1 MGTYH
6 NRLNKRS
13 FKNAVYIIK
22 FEDATGIKISKE
34 PLQYE
39 LIFETHNTN
48 LDVNNIIYSKKY
60 IPIKDKVDKMILV
73 IDTYVNKY
81 QNKIYKCKDLT
92 CIELFHTLV
101 GYSNEL
107 KEMKELE
114 RVRIEKGEKGT
125 KLNIKSIGS
134 RVSTYI
140 TLLDMIGFDKLY
152 DCKGMTYARQV
163 NERIPKKYACK
174 LYTDEEI
181 QDSLIFNNNK
191 LEVMNNAFFCKYLD
205 KTGIDLN
212 KDIKQ
217 RNFIIDIH
225 KNIEAL
231 DNAFVDYYTYKD
243 ETTLN
248 ITKSKLSIFLK
259 TNISFIQDIS
269 YTTLFKKLNVIF
281 EDMVNNNIDNAFEKI
296 KHIIVNDDMNLYER
310 VS

>member
-1 MGTYH
+1 MEAYH

-13 FKNAVYIIK
+13 FKKSVYIK
-22 FEDATGIKISKE
+22 KVEEVYGFKISKQ

-39 LIFETHNTN
+39 LIYETHNTN

-60 IPIKDKVDKMILV
+60 IPIKDKVDKMILI
-73 IDTYVNKY
+73 IDTYVFKY
-81 QNKIYKCKDLT
+81 QNKIDKCKDLT
-92 CIELFHTLV
+92 CIELFHALI

-114 RVRIEKGEKGT
+114 RVRKEKGEKGT

-140 TLLDMIGFDKLY
+140 TMLDMIGFDRLY
-152 DCKGMTYARQV
+152 DCKGMTYERQV
-163 NERIPKKYACK
+163 NEKLPKKYACK

-191 LEVMNNAFFCKYLD
+191 MQIMNNAFFCKYLD

-225 KNIEAL
+225 KKIEEL
-231 DNAFVDYYTYKD
+231 
-243 ETTLN
+243 
-248 ITKSKLSIFLK
+248 
-259 TNISFIQDIS
+259 
-269 YTTLFKKLNVIF
+269 
-281 EDMVNNNIDNAFEKI
+281 DNAFEKI
-296 KHIIVNDDMNLYER
+296 KHIIVNYDMNLYER